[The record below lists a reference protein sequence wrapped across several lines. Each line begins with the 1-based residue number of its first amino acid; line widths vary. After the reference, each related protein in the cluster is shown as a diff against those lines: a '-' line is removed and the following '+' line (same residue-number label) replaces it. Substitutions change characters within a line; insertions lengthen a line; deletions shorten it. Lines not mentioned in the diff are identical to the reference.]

1 MSGLT
6 SDYELLKISGN
17 LKEDIA
23 LFKEI
28 FKKDAVLRMKQLRV
42 RSMYE
47 YDCAL
52 FYMDGM
58 VNSEMLNESVV
69 RPLLLVNSERTD
81 IPFADY
87 ICEQVL
93 FASENKTTDNVADM
107 LRAVMYGD
115 TLLIIDGCTDAV
127 TINTKGWKTRSIS
140 EPENERILEG
150 PREGFNEAALPNLA
164 LIRRKLLTPDFCTE
178 MVRVGKRSE
187 TIVFF
192 CYLDTLV
199 NKKMLGELKKRIA
212 EIDIDGVLDT
222 NYIIEQI
229 RDSRGSLFK
238 TSGTTERPDVVAA
251 SLLEGRVALI
261 VDGTPVAATVP
272 YLFSENFQSDE
283 DYYLNYTV
291 SSVGR
296 LLRFICFFLSIS
308 IPSVFV
314 AATAFHKELLPTS
327 LALSVTQLRGG
338 VPFPAVAE
346 CILLIF
352 VFEILKETGI
362 RTAQSLGHALSIVG
376 GLVVGQA
383 AVEARIISAPML
395 IVVALSGIA
404 GLMIPRLKSA
414 VFYMRLILVILGA
427 LFGLYG
433 YIAGITVMLIRIFD
447 LTSFGVSYTVSLSR
461 ADFQS
466 LKDTVLRAPW
476 SKMTKRPLFNRNR
489 VRMKETVRK

>member
-69 RPLLLVNSERTD
+69 RPLLLVNSEHTD

-150 PREGFNEAALPNLA
+150 PREGLNEAALPLS
-164 LIRRKLLTPDFCTE
+164 LIH
-178 MVRVGKRSE
+178 
-187 TIVFF
+187 I
-192 CYLDTLV
+192 
-199 NKKMLGELKKRIA
+199 
-212 EIDIDGVLDT
+212 
-222 NYIIEQI
+222 
-229 RDSRGSLFK
+229 
-238 TSGTTERPDVVAA
+238 
-251 SLLEGRVALI
+251 
-261 VDGTPVAATVP
+261 
-272 YLFSENFQSDE
+272 
-283 DYYLNYTV
+283 
-291 SSVGR
+291 
-296 LLRFICFFLSIS
+296 
-308 IPSVFV
+308 
-314 AATAFHKELLPTS
+314 
-327 LALSVTQLRGG
+327 
-338 VPFPAVAE
+338 
-346 CILLIF
+346 
-352 VFEILKETGI
+352 
-362 RTAQSLGHALSIVG
+362 
-376 GLVVGQA
+376 
-383 AVEARIISAPML
+383 
-395 IVVALSGIA
+395 
-404 GLMIPRLKSA
+404 
-414 VFYMRLILVILGA
+414 
-427 LFGLYG
+427 
-433 YIAGITVMLIRIFD
+433 
-447 LTSFGVSYTVSLSR
+447 
-461 ADFQS
+461 
-466 LKDTVLRAPW
+466 
-476 SKMTKRPLFNRNR
+476 
-489 VRMKETVRK
+489 